1 MSVSSKKCPRGF
13 RRSWG
18 ELCRCQPP
26 LRVPDPEAR
35 SSVLGAEQGKG
46 EGQPQPHPTPT
57 ADPVICKLTRP
68 GWGPENSHWRA
79 LPLLKGTEQPR
90 LGAAPRQRPPLLGE
104 FVRIQSPPRLSGTP
118 NCSRLGVEAHRSQR
132 PCRFHAAPW
141 SLGRGGCPSDTTA
154 RKALWGSLGNQH
166 RPPLTICCDLG
177 DHSMVLRSFF
187 DPQIPSNRATMLPF
201 HACLS
206 GGPGKPKVSPK
217 FSVLMWQH

>member
-1 MSVSSKKCPRGF
+1 MSLSGAHERFLITDLEPIAFKLPYFLATEQPSNALARPKVPFPFSQRMSVSSKKCPRGF

-26 LRVPDPEAR
+26 RRVRDPEAR
-35 SSVLGAEQGKG
+35 SSVLGAGQGKG

-68 GWGPENSHWRA
+68 GWGPANSHWRA

-141 SLGRGGCPSDTTA
+141 SLGRG
-154 RKALWGSLGNQH
+154 
-166 RPPLTICCDLG
+166 
-177 DHSMVLRSFF
+177 VL
-187 DPQIPSNRATMLPF
+187 PI
-201 HACLS
+201 
-206 GGPGKPKVSPK
+206 
-217 FSVLMWQH
+217 